1 MCSPDSAG
9 DNRQCGRE
17 MVDTSEKSRTNF
29 REESVLYLYLAIF
42 AFPAISLGR
51 RGTGR
56 SQGAPTDDLGICAR
70 VQKEEPQGWFFTFS
84 VGSVS
89 KCALLQSNWT
99 NLFGYLGMKA
109 K

>member
-1 MCSPDSAG
+1 
-9 DNRQCGRE
+9 
-17 MVDTSEKSRTNF
+17 MVEKWSIPPKKVGQMF

-70 VQKEEPQGWFFTFS
+70 VQKEEPQGWFFTFQ

-89 KCALLQSNWT
+89 KRAFLQSNWT
-99 NLFGYLGMKA
+99 NLFGYLGMKG

>member
-1 MCSPDSAG
+1 
-9 DNRQCGRE
+9 
-17 MVDTSEKSRTNF
+17 MVEKWSIPPKKVGQMF